1 MQSRSVVCTPS
12 LPTPSSIDTP
22 AMDIG
27 LAIALR
33 NLPGQP
39 SDLPQLY
46 QDFLT
51 EVELAEEL
59 GFSHAWIS
67 EHHFA
72 EDDWN
77 SAPLPL
83 LAAAAA
89 RTQRWDGAQWVEL
102 PDERVSLMELL
113 ANARAQRDDLLE
125 AARKALDLL
134 AKGAP
139 GWGVAKDILR
149 TAISKAEGA

>member
-1 MQSRSVVCTPS
+1 MSSYSKETVGTEVRSGADDVTPS
-12 LPTPSSIDTP
+12 EPGSFLG
-22 AMDIG
+22 DIFFG
-27 LAIALR
+27 
-33 NLPGQP
+33 
-39 SDLPQLY
+39 D
-46 QDFLT
+46 
-51 EVELAEEL
+51 
-59 GFSHAWIS
+59 
-67 EHHFA
+67 
-72 EDDWN
+72 
-77 SAPLPL
+77 PLKTT
-83 LAAAAA
+83 
-89 RTQRWDGAQWVEL
+89 RGTHRWDGAQWVEL